1 LCYNKIISIL
11 QKGIIMSL
19 PEIIEEAMHLKPQDR
34 YIIIES
40 LIYSLNSPDKEID
53 KIWIQESQKRLQ
65 AYKEGSIKTL
75 SYEQVF
81 GE

>member
-1 LCYNKIISIL
+1 MNLEIFCK
-11 QKGIIMSL
+11 KETIMSL

-34 YIIIES
+34 YIIIEN
-40 LIYSLNSPDKEID
+40 LIHSLNSPDKEID
-53 KIWIQESQKRLQ
+53 EIWIQESQKRLQ

>member
-1 LCYNKIISIL
+1 
-11 QKGIIMSL
+11 MSL

>member
-1 LCYNKIISIL
+1 MCYNKL
-11 QKGIIMSL
+11 KLFCKRGIIMSL

-53 KIWIQESQKRLQ
+53 EIWLQESQKRLQ